1 MGLNDLGVGEDVEEG
16 IKIFLVMRRLSEIAT
31 GFLS

>member
-16 IKIFLVMRRLSEIAT
+16 AEIFLMVRRLSEIAT